1 MGMTTFLLI
10 ISGTVEPRNFNRR
23 MAVSSNE
30 KNAKIGQKGSRGDP
44 LLEFWDPP
52 HISGTVEP
60 RNFKFGTEAGGN
72 Q

>member
-1 MGMTTFLLI
+1 LNLETSIDGWQLVLTK
-10 ISGTVEPRNFNRR
+10 
-23 MAVSSNE
+23 